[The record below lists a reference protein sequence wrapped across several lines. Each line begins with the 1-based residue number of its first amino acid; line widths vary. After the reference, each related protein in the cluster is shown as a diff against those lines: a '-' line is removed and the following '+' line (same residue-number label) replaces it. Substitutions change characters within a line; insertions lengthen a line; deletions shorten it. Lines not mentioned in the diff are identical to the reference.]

1 MRKLLCFMIALV
13 ACCMLATVASATE
26 VQEASVPT
34 TCAAGCENPV
44 WEPLPSG
51 NTWRTMKAG
60 HYHYYLTANN
70 TQYRYTPN
78 PTGEISSTNSGEK
91 VTICLDLNGYNI
103 NTDGRSLIVYSG
115 CVLNLMDSSEAQTGF
130 VKGRSGSNNL
140 VGGTIDVR
148 GTFNL
153 YSGTM
158 IYEDDGTGN
167 NPCYAGG
174 VMSVFRNCTFNMY
187 GGRLVGGS
195 LRLAS
200 GKNCNGGTIY
210 IYDTGKVNIM
220 AGEVISGST
229 PTGYSG
235 PCIFGSD
242 ASEVTIGG
250 NAKIDNIYLSGSKSK
265 LNVSGNFSGK
275 ARFTAGSG
283 ITPSNGKVIGSAT
296 NTPSITGDLFCTNGN
311 GWLVNVDGS
320 NLKLATFTPS
330 GTRHY
335 CEHCKDVVK
344 WTAMT
349 SSNYTTPKNT
359 PGDYHYYLAANQTKT
374 YVQLCKGA
382 NVCLDLYGKNISI
395 TGRALLPNSGSQ
407 LNLMDTVG
415 GGYVESKDGTNNP
428 RGGTIT
434 VSGGSEFNLYSGTMK
449 YTNKGSSTTT
459 NGGVAAIGGVM
470 NMYGG
475 TILGADLP
483 KPSSGSIYG
492 AAFSMYNS
500 TSIFNI
506 YGGTITSGAL
516 PDGKGYGACGYV
528 KAGGQVTLSGNA
540 NVENIRFEK
549 LDNKLFVEGTY
560 TGTASVSYPSSTTLN
575 LGTQVGVAR
584 DVVLDGGKIT
594 CTNNGL
600 LVTPKDDKLVL
611 SVNAA
616 AVIVTENGQTGYAT
630 LQEAVDA
637 YEGGY
642 IQLISDITTD
652 VTVSKDVILELDGKS
667 VTGAVT
673 VAEGHTLYLQDALTA
688 DYTVADGFYG
698 KLAHVTGN
706 VAAQEGYL
714 LITEESGVSAH
725 KLNLQITH
733 MTLRPESAGIYYK
746 CNFQG
751 DEKVAAVVESY
762 GVAMSVID
770 IPYEKNLNT
779 KCVASEFTTFV
790 GGESGNAASSTLLK
804 GILKETNAANIN
816 ARNLEMDIYSRPY
829 VKTAAGYIF
838 GEPVTR
844 DLAQQLEA
852 ADALTEGLTAT
863 QWYGLEAMYETYK
876 EVLDG
881 VNIPN
886 ILEGFKDDTLSLL
899 MVGNSFCYYYVEELY
914 GLLMANPDPNRGY
927 DKVEIV
933 NVYYSGCSLS
943 SHYKWWANDEAHY
956 QVFRTNANGRKEL
969 TAPNGSAWRLEDA
982 LQLDRWDFISLQGAS
997 SENNY
1002 SGATTEENVTKMIPL
1017 ATPLLARFHEVHPE
1031 AQLLW
1036 HRTWAFEVGRK
1047 SGSTTY
1053 TEDLLARYDAGMQ
1066 AVCDWMCEEFD
1077 KDKPYDLQIVNSG
1090 VAWRLAREADAL
1102 RENPL
1107 IPAEGGLCARLG
1119 VRNETTYPYYT
1130 GNNNT
1135 GDGYHDGDIGGAQF
1149 LNACVWYEK
1158 LTGQSILDNP
1168 YKPTTT
1174 KGEFEVSGKYQ
1185 LSDEFVDLL
1194 RTAAH
1199 GAGMIEE

>member
-13 ACCMLATVASATE
+13 ACCMLATMASATE
-26 VQEASVPT
+26 VEEATVPT

-51 NTWRTMKAG
+51 NTWRTLPAG

-78 PTGEISSTNSGEK
+78 PTGTISSTNSGEK

-195 LRLAS
+195 LRLNS

-250 NAKIDNIYLSGSKSK
+250 DAKIDNIYLSGSKSK
-265 LNVSGNFSGK
+265 LNISGTFSGK

-320 NLKLATFTPS
+320 NVKLATFTPS

-335 CEHCKDVVK
+335 CENCKDVVK

-434 VSGGSEFNLYSGTMK
+434 VSGGSTFNFYSGTMK
-449 YTNKGSSTTT
+449 YVDGGSSTTT
-459 NGGVAAIGGVM
+459 NGGVVAIGGVM

-492 AAFSMYNS
+492 AAFRLYNA
-500 TSIFNI
+500 TAVFNI
-506 YGGTITSGAL
+506 YGGTITAGTL
-516 PDGKGYGACGYV
+516 PGGKGYGACGYV
-528 KAGGQVTLSGNA
+528 NDGATVTLGGNA
-540 NVENIRFEK
+540 TVDNIRFAA
-549 LDNKLFVEGTY
+549 NNSKLFVEGTY
-560 TGTASVSYPSSTTLN
+560 TGTASVTFPSSLSI
-575 LGTQVGVAR
+575 GTQVGVSKDA
-584 DVVLDGGKIT
+584 VLDGGKII
-594 CTNNGL
+594 CSNNGL
-600 LVTPKDDKLVL
+600 LVTPQDGKLVL
-611 SVNAA
+611 SVNAT
-616 AVIVTENGQTGYAT
+616 AVIVTESGRTNYDT
-630 LQEAVDA
+630 LQAAIDA
-637 YEGGY
+637 YESGY
-642 IQLISDITTD
+642 IQLIRTTD
-652 VTVSKDVILELDGKS
+652 EAVTIAKDVQLELDGK
-667 VTGAVT
+667 TLAGTIT
-673 VAEGHTLYLQDALTA
+673 VADGCTLSISDAQTD
-688 DYTVADGFYG
+688 DYTVADGIYG
-698 KLAHVTGN
+698 QLTATGK
-706 VAAQEGYL
+706 VEAAEGYL
-714 LITEESGVSAH
+714 LVNEDGKLSAH
-725 KLNLQITH
+725 KVDLAIHT
-733 MTLRPESAGIYYK
+733 MSLRPDVAGIYYK
-746 CNFQG
+746 STFLG
-751 DEKVAAVVESY
+751 DEKVAAQVETF
-762 GVAMSVID
+762 GVALSVID
-770 IPYEKNLNT
+770 VPYEKNLNT
-779 KCVASEFTTFV
+779 KCVSSEFTTFQS
-790 GGESGNAASSTLLK
+790 GAAGNAGASTLLK
-804 GILKETNAANIN
+804 GILKETNTEKIN
-816 ARNLEMDIYSRPY
+816 GRNLAMEIYGRPY
-829 VKTAAGYIF
+829 IKTAAGYIF
-838 GEPVTR
+838 GEPVSR
-844 DLAQQLEA
+844 NLHQQLEA
-852 ADALTEGLTAT
+852 ADALTEGLNAS
-863 QWYGLEAMYETYK
+863 QWYGLEDFCEAYAA
-876 EVLDG
+876 VLT
-881 VNIPN
+881 NINMPN
-886 ILEGFKDDTLSLL
+886 ILAGLQDDTLSLL

-969 TAPNGSAWRLEDA
+969 TPPTGSAWRLEDA
-982 LQLDRWDFISLQGAS
+982 LQLGRWDFISLQGAS

-1017 ATPLLARFHEVHPE
+1017 AEPLLARFHELHAE

-1090 VAWRLAREADAL
+1090 VAWRLAREANAL
-1102 RENPL
+1102 LETPL

-1158 LTGQSILDNP
+1158 LTGQSVLDNP

-1174 KGEFEVSGKYQ
+1174 KGEFEVSGKYT
-1185 LSDEFVDLL
+1185 LSDEFADLL

-1199 GAGMIEE
+1199 GVNEIED